1 MRQGITAGLIALV
14 ASLASAAPALG
25 ETYLVQGTGDSAT
38 PPECVFFQPEVWTCS
53 MLREAVNEANADPE
67 ADAIVVTP
75 GTYNLSAGALELTND
90 VVISG
95 GGARTTHLVAG
106 LLSRVFE
113 INGADVTVQALEIRG
128 GAVPGG
134 EAGGNI
140 NIASGSSLA
149 LTLTRVTG
157 GSADQGAGIANSGTL
172 TVQHSLI
179 DDNTARFVG
188 GGIWNL
194 GGSTAASTTLIN
206 STLADNGAKVGGA
219 IRSEGSASNQLQ
231 IHHTTIGR
239 NLGGGISFGSAH
251 PATANASILA
261 SNEDANCD
269 GAQFS
274 SGSWN
279 VSSDLSCGLTAATNR
294 QNTEPWA
301 RRRALEP
308 GRYDRRAHDPG
319 RQRRRRPRCP
329 VRDAARPARLPAQ
342 PARRATPARTS
353 SPPTAPPPSSRLR
366 PRRR

>member
-1 MRQGITAGLIALV
+1 MAPVRRPGQFRDMRQGITAGLIALV

-38 PPECVFFQPEVWTCS
+38 PPECVFFQPEVCTCS

-106 LLSRVFE
+106 LRSRVLE

-149 LTLTRVTG
+149 LTLMRVTG
-157 GSADQGAGIANSGTL
+157 GAADQGAGIANSGTL
-172 TVQHSLI
+172 TVQTSLI

-194 GGSTAASTTLIN
+194 GGSTAALHH
-206 STLADNGAKVGGA
+206 AD
-219 IRSEGSASNQLQ
+219 QL
-231 IHHTTIGR
+231 
-239 NLGGGISFGSAH
+239 
-251 PATANASILA
+251 
-261 SNEDANCD
+261 DAR
-269 GAQFS
+269 GQ
-274 SGSWN
+274 
-279 VSSDLSCGLTAATNR
+279 
-294 QNTEPWA
+294 
-301 RRRALEP
+301 RR
-308 GRYDRRAHDPG
+308 DRRAA
-319 RQRRRRPRCP
+319 RSAPRAAP
-329 VRDAARPARLPAQ
+329 ATSSTSGTPRSAATSAAASRSAARIPRLRT
-342 PARRATPARTS
+342 RRSWPRTSRART
-353 SPPTAPPPSSRLR
+353 APAPSSRAAPGTSR
-366 PRRR
+366 AT